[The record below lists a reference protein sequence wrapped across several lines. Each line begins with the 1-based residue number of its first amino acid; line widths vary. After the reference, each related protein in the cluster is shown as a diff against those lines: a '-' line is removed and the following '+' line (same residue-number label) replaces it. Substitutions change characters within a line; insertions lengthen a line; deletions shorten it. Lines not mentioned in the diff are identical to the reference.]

1 MRKKSLLL
9 SKFKKAWLVAVL
21 RGIGPAPALDS
32 RQIIGDQ
39 FIDNLHNTLSRFA
52 PCRGCGKLANRG
64 HVVSNRHRTSAS
76 LEKRVII
83 LGIANSNSFVR

>member
-9 SKFKKAWLVAVL
+9 SKFKKAWLMAVL
-21 RGIGPAPALDS
+21 WGIGPTPALDS

-39 FIDNLHNTLSRFA
+39 FIDNLHNPLSRFA
-52 PCRGCGKLANRG
+52 PCRECGELANRG
-64 HVVSNRHRTSAS
+64 HGVSNRHRTSAS

-83 LGIANSNSFVR
+83 LGIANS